1 MKVNRYAAG
10 LLAAGILL
18 TGVGG
23 CAGDAPENSPAPPSA
38 SISGEPAQT
47 PEEPTAPPEKTEA
60 PAPSTQEKTFAEL
73 APTTTMEFAE
83 LVGDNGIYEIPEKF
97 PEKGTYKVVV
107 DIYHQVVL
115 VYSRDES
122 GEYTVPER
130 YMICT
135 TGSEETP
142 TPLGTFSAED
152 HRVRFKKFDIDDV
165 YAQYWTQITGE
176 IYFHSLLYTQK
187 DASAYTVKSYK
198 KLGERDSHGC
208 IRLLV
213 PDARW
218 LFYHIAPGTDIEIR
232 EGSEEDRETAKIKEQ
247 LTRPSLPET
256 RPTLEPGKIPD
267 TDTWTIQELKETL
280 G

>member
-1 MKVNRYAAG
+1 MKVNRFAAG
-10 LLAAGILL
+10 MLAAGILL
-18 TGVGG
+18 TALGG
-23 CAGDAPENSPAPPSA
+23 CAGDTLENPPASPST
-38 SISGEPAQT
+38 SISVSPTQMPSEPDT
-47 PEEPTAPPEKTEA
+47 PPVQTEA
-60 PAPSTQEKTFAEL
+60 PSATKKTFAEL

-107 DIYHQVVL
+107 DICHQVVL
-115 VYSRDES
+115 VYSRDEN

-176 IYFHSLLYTQK
+176 IYFHSLLYTGK
-187 DASAYTVKSYK
+187 DASDYTAKSYK
-198 KLGERDSHGC
+198 KLGERESHGC

-218 LFYHIAPGTDIEIR
+218 IFYHIAPGTDIEIR
-232 EGSEEDRETAKIKEQ
+232 EGTEDDPETAKIKEQ
-247 LTRPSLPET
+247 LTRPPLPET
-256 RPTLEPGKIPD
+256 RPALEPGKIPD
-267 TDTWTIQELKETL
+267 TDTWTIQELKEQL
-280 G
+280 GE